1 MKQREEL
8 EHLRG
13 LSDDDL
19 RAEAV
24 RLKESL
30 FRSNYKVA
38 LGDIDSAKTV
48 QREKKTLA
56 RINTL
61 LSERATTQKVSA

>member
-1 MKQREEL
+1 MKLREEL
-8 EHLRG
+8 ERLRG
-13 LSDDDL
+13 LSEEDL
-19 RAEAV
+19 RGEAV

-56 RINTL
+56 RVNTL
-61 LSERATTQKVSA
+61 LSERAAAQK

>member
-8 EHLRG
+8 ERLRG
-13 LSDDDL
+13 LPDEDL
-19 RAEAV
+19 RNEAV

-56 RINTL
+56 RVNTL
-61 LSERATTQKVSA
+61 LSERATAQK

>member
-1 MKQREEL
+1 MKRREEL
-8 EHLRG
+8 ERLRE
-13 LSDDDL
+13 LSNDDL
-19 RAEAV
+19 KAEAV

-38 LGDIDSAKTV
+38 LGDVDSAKTL
-48 QREKKTLA
+48 QREKKSLA

-61 LSERATTQKVSA
+61 LSERAATQQQQ